1 MKTSIQNLPRL
12 ARLVALALLTILNF
26 PLSTF
31 AQGTAFTYQGRFT
44 DNGAPYTGNAE
55 FQATLWSVASG
66 GAALATNSPA
76 GVVVAVTNGLF
87 VLPLDFGA
95 SFPGANRWLQL
106 DVRTVVGPFT
116 PLTPRQQLTPTPY
129 ALTAGN
135 LTGTVSATGL
145 SGAYSGAV
153 TFNNA
158 GNSFTGSGA
167 GLTSLNAGNLASGTV
182 PDARLS
188 ANVSLLGPTIES
200 AEITDGTIAAVD
212 VNAAS
217 FNTTFWQVA
226 GNAGT
231 TAGAH
236 FLGTTDNQPL
246 EIKVNGLRALRL
258 EPNTN
263 GAPNLIGGSP
273 RNFVGAGVVGATIAG
288 GGATNYGGVAY
299 TNSVLSDFGV
309 VGGGRRNNIGVN
321 ARYSA
326 IGGGQDNNI
335 AANSTYA
342 TIAGGGFNDIGTNS
356 SYSAIGG
363 GFGNNIATNSTYA
376 TIAGGGFND
385 IGTNARYSAIGGGY
399 DNNIAVNSF
408 SATIAGGLYNDI
420 GTDSPYSAIGGGY
433 DNNIAVNS
441 FSATIAGGYL
451 NDIATNSYYS
461 AIGGGYDNNIAAS
474 SAHAT
479 IAGGYLNNIAAS
491 SLSPSIAGGGFNDIG
506 INSHYSA
513 IGGGRNNNIADS
525 SSYATIAGGDGNKIG
540 VNSDYSAIGGGSA
553 NTIADNAK
561 YATIPGGYLNFA
573 TNSAFAAGSEAKA
586 KHQGAFVWGDSTVAD
601 IASTSANSVTMRAAG
616 GYRLFSNS
624 GATAGV
630 SLAANGTAWAV
641 ISDRNVKKDFASVDA
656 RGILEKLAAMPITQW
671 HYQWEDAVATPHL
684 GPMAQDF
691 KAAFYPGRDDK
702 SITTQEADG
711 VALAAIQ
718 GLNQKVEAGSQR
730 SEARIQS
737 LETENAELKQI
748 VNELKQLVGALADK
762 VNGGAK

>member
-1 MKTSIQNLPRL
+1 MESPFELPPVSFCSLPDTQLTLTIKTSIQNLPRL

-66 GAALATNSPA
+66 GEALATNSPA

-188 ANVSLLGPTIES
+188 ANVSLLGTTIES
-200 AEITDGTIAAVD
+200 AEITDGTIVAAD
-212 VNAAS
+212 LDAAS
-217 FNTTFWQVA
+217 FNTTFWRTA

-258 EPNTN
+258 ELNGS

-309 VGGGRRNNIGVN
+309 VGGGLRNNIGV
-321 ARYSA
+321 
-326 IGGGQDNNI
+326 
-335 AANSTYA
+335 
-342 TIAGGGFNDIGTNS
+342 NS

-363 GFGNNIATNSTYA
+363 GKDNNIGTNSTFSAIGGGRENNIAANSLYATIAGGHYNDIGINSIYSAIGGGFDNNIATNSNYA
-376 TIAGGGFND
+376 TIAGGDSND
-385 IGTNARYSAIGGGY
+385 IGINSIYSAIGGGKNNNIHINSSY
-399 DNNIAVNSF
+399 SAIGGGRNNNIAANSTN
-408 SATIAGGLYNDI
+408 ATIAGGDLNNI
-420 GTDSPYSAIGGGY
+420 GTDSPYSAIGGG
-433 DNNIAVNS
+433 
-441 FSATIAGGYL
+441 T
-451 NDIATNSYYS
+451 
-461 AIGGGYDNNIAAS
+461 
-474 SAHAT
+474 
-479 IAGGYLNNIAAS
+479 
-491 SLSPSIAGGGFNDIG
+491 
-506 INSHYSA
+506 
-513 IGGGRNNNIADS
+513 
-525 SSYATIAGGDGNKIG
+525 
-540 VNSDYSAIGGGSA
+540 A
-553 NTIADNAK
+553 NTIAANAK
-561 YATIPGGYLNFA
+561 YATIPGGYLNIA
-573 TNSAFAAGSEAKA
+573 TNSAFAAGRQAIA
-586 KHQGAFVWGDSTVAD
+586 KHQGAFVWGDSTGAD

-737 LETENAELKQI
+737 LETENAELKQRLEKLERLM
-748 VNELKQLVGALADK
+748 NRE
-762 VNGGAK
+762 NGGVK

>member
-356 SYSAIGG
+356 R
-363 GFGNNIATNSTYA
+363 N
-376 TIAGGGFND
+376 
-385 IGTNARYSAIGGGY
+385 
-399 DNNIAVNSF
+399 
-408 SATIAGGLYNDI
+408 
-420 GTDSPYSAIGGGY
+420 SAIGGGY

-506 INSHYSA
+506 INSDYSA

-540 VNSDYSAIGGGSA
+540 VNSTFSAIGGGAA

-573 TNSAFAAGSEAKA
+573 TNSAFAAGSQAKA

>member
-385 IGTNARYSAIGGGY
+385 IGTNAR
-399 DNNIAVNSF
+399 N
-408 SATIAGGLYNDI
+408 
-420 GTDSPYSAIGGGY
+420 SAIGGGY

-506 INSHYSA
+506 I
-513 IGGGRNNNIADS
+513 
-525 SSYATIAGGDGNKIG
+525 
-540 VNSDYSAIGGGSA
+540 NSDYSAIGGGSA

>member
-1 MKTSIQNLPRL
+1 MESPFELPPVSICSLPDTQLTLAIKTSIQNLPRL

-188 ANVSLLGPTIES
+188 ANVSLLGTTIES
-200 AEITDGTIAAVD
+200 AEITDGTIVAAD
-212 VNAAS
+212 LNAAS
-217 FNTTFWQVA
+217 FNTTFWRTA

-236 FLGTTDNQPL
+236 FLGTTDKQPL

-258 EPNTN
+258 ELNGS

-288 GGATNYGGVAY
+288 GGATNYFGLAY
-299 TNSVLSDFGV
+299 TNSVLSNFGV
-309 VGGGRRNNIGVN
+309 V
-321 ARYSA
+321 
-326 IGGGQDNNI
+326 GGGQDNNI
-335 AANSTYA
+335 AANS
-342 TIAGGGFNDIGTNS
+342 
-356 SYSAIGG
+356 SY
-363 GFGNNIATNSTYA
+363 
-376 TIAGGGFND
+376 
-385 IGTNARYSAIGGGY
+385 
-399 DNNIAVNSF
+399 
-408 SATIAGGLYNDI
+408 ATIAGGLYNDI
-420 GTDSPYSAIGGGY
+420 GTNSHHSAIGGGHDNNIAASSLSATIAGGDLNNIGPNARYCAIGGGY
-433 DNNIAVNS
+433 DN
-441 FSATIAGGYL
+441 T
-451 NDIATNSYYS
+451 
-461 AIGGGYDNNIAAS
+461 IAAS
-474 SAHAT
+474 SRSAT
-479 IAGGYLNNIAAS
+479 IAGGYLNNIAGS
-491 SLSPSIAGGGFNDIG
+491 SLSPSIAGGGFNDIAT
-506 INSHYSA
+506 NSDYSA

-525 SSYATIAGGDGNKIG
+525 SSYATIAGGDLNNIG
-540 VNSDYSAIGGGSA
+540 TDSLYSAIGGGTA

-573 TNSAFAAGSEAKA
+573 TNSAFAAGSQAKA
-586 KHQGAFVWGDSTVAD
+586 KHQGAFVWGDSTDAN

-737 LETENAELKQI
+737 LETENAELKQRLEKLERLM
-748 VNELKQLVGALADK
+748 NRE
-762 VNGGAK
+762 NGGVK